1 MTIFSR
7 KRILQTKI
15 TCKTSRICPRQRQW
29 AKLRIVQKST
39 VPRPSFLSLFIR
51 KRREVVLLYSAR
63 GCCQVFG
70 YYKTEVTQYYD

>member
-1 MTIFSR
+1 MTILSHE
-7 KRILQTKI
+7 RILKTKV

-29 AKLRIVQKST
+29 ATLRVVQKST
-39 VPRPSFLSLFIR
+39 FLGPSFLSLFIR

-70 YYKTEVTQYYD
+70 YYKTEVTQIL